1 MNDDG
6 LIRVILACWGTAE
19 DATWEAL
26 HDKGTV
32 FLVTSPGGA
41 RVVLKEVGDETQADR
56 LRSEYDVLLH
66 LSQSGV
72 PVAVPLPVVDG
83 RPFTVHRGKLYT
95 LSPYL
100 LSGAAEGPEDLKIAY
115 ENLGG
120 AIAELHKA
128 LATYPG
134 EITSWTMDLTTRVF
148 DDAVPVIREHLE
160 GEERRQFDRILG
172 EIGTGMRGALADLPR
187 RRIHGD
193 CHTGNV
199 LFHGNKVAGFVD
211 LDHLP
216 VGPAIYDICSALVDQ
231 VKWSVEDAE
240 HTARWLEAFDRAI
253 VGYERVIGLAEREE
267 GAIWSMMLAIQL
279 LFAYW
284 MFLHGSRAW
293 AALNLR
299 AFYWLYEHGD
309 EITRRITEATGRG
322 PRRTRDGQ
330 ECGGGGHNLHL
341 HPAGRS

>member
-6 LIRVILACWGTAE
+6 LIRVILACWGAAE

-32 FLVTSPGGA
+32 FLVTTADGA
-41 RVVLKEVGDETQADR
+41 RLVLKEVGDETQADR

-83 RPFTVHRGKLYT
+83 RPFAAHRGKLYT

-100 LSGAAEGPEDLKIAY
+100 LSGAAEGLEDLKIAY

-120 AIAELHKA
+120 AIAALHEA

-148 DDAVPVIREHLE
+148 EDAVPVICEHLE
-160 GEERRQFDRILG
+160 CEERRRFDWVLR
-172 EIGTGMRGALADLPR
+172 EIGAGMREALANLPR

-199 LFHGNKVAGFVD
+199 LLHGNQVAGFVD

-216 VGPAIYDICSALVDQ
+216 VGPAIYDICSALVDH
-231 VKWSVEDAE
+231 VKWSVEDAK
-240 HTARWLEAFDRAI
+240 HAARWLEAFDRAI
-253 VGYERVIGLAEREE
+253 VGYERVIGLSEREE
-267 GAIWSMMLAIQL
+267 GAIWYMMLAIQL

-284 MFLHGSRAW
+284 MFLHGNQAW
-293 AALNLR
+293 AVLNMR
-299 AFYWLYEHGD
+299 AFDWLYERGN
-309 EITRRITEATGRG
+309 EITRRVTEATG
-322 PRRTRDGQ
+322 
-330 ECGGGGHNLHL
+330 
-341 HPAGRS
+341 

>member
-1 MNDDG
+1 MNDGG
-6 LIRVILACWGTAE
+6 LIRVILACWGIAE

-32 FLVTSPGGA
+32 FLVTTLDGA
-41 RVVLKEVGDETQADR
+41 RLVLKEVGDETQADR

-83 RPFTVHRGKLYT
+83 RPFTTHGSKLYT

-120 AIAELHKA
+120 TIAELHKA

-172 EIGTGMRGALADLPR
+172 GIETGMRGALADLPR

-253 VGYERVIGLAEREE
+253 VGYDRVIGLAEHEE

-309 EITRRITEATGRG
+309 EITRRVMEA
-322 PRRTRDGQ
+322 
-330 ECGGGGHNLHL
+330 
-341 HPAGRS
+341 AS